1 MEVLTREVQALL
13 SQTQVDLQATG
24 VHMGLTLPVQRGAL
38 VVAVWEKA
46 ADLLSFLDMVDVLL
60 VGILL
65 LGEPIGTHAR
75 MPSLQLYEVLAQGQ
89 WESAWQRQVPS
100 ECALDV
106 VHHVDVWAVA
116 KSWQCPFR
124 SVQELFVKVAHKPVV
139 PRHVWPMRF
148 MHVHGLALLSFIVA
162 MRDRREGAAKMF
174 SPAVL
179 KDHMQQDMPV
189 SVAKLLWVELDK
201 HRPIMALYMH
211 IIYGTGSLLSLPRES
226 PVVQARLNDAH
237 PDLQDRAFH
246 RQAVLDV
253 FTTCRGVVSVKSCT
267 ACLQPNVA
275 LRCARCRQ
283 VLYCDTACQRLH
295 WMVHRANCNI

>member
-1 MEVLTREVQALL
+1 MEVLTSEVQALL
-13 SQTQVDLQATG
+13 LQTQDELHASG
-24 VHMGLTLPVQRGAL
+24 VHMGLMLPVKHGAL

-46 ADLLSFLDMVDVLL
+46 ADILAFLDMSDVHIAGL
-60 VGILL
+60 LL
-65 LGEPIGTHAR
+65 LGEPIGTHER
-75 MPSLQLYEVLAQGQ
+75 LPSLQLYEVLAQGQ

-100 ECALDV
+100 ACVLDV
-106 VHHVDVWAVA
+106 VHHADVWAVA
-116 KSWQCPFR
+116 TAWQCPFR
-124 SVQELFVKVAHKPVV
+124 SVQELFVKVAHKPAV

-148 MHVHGLALLSFIVA
+148 MHAHGLCLLSFIVA

-189 SVAKLLWVELDK
+189 SVAHLLWTELDK
-201 HRPIMALYMH
+201 YRAVMALYMH
-211 IIYGTGSLLSLPRES
+211 VIYGTGSLLSHARDS
-226 PVVQARLNDAH
+226 PVVIARLNDAH

-253 FTTCRGVVSVKSCT
+253 FTACRSAVTVKSCT
-267 ACLQPNVA
+267 ACLQPNVSM
-275 LRCARCRQ
+275 RCAGCRQ

-295 WMVHRANCNI
+295 WVVHRATCNI